1 MNVSQ
6 RIEAN
11 FIDLSPKEQT
21 LGTYILQKGSGLKNK
36 TIHEMAE
43 ETAVSPATITRFCRK
58 VGCHSFVELKMQLL
72 QSNEPEEEQLTASQT
87 TFQTV
92 AQFYNRVI
100 QRTSELLSEQAVEQ
114 LVEHIRRANRIV
126 IYGLGSSG
134 LTAKELA
141 IRLSRMGLNATCE
154 TDSHLMIISSTVTQ
168 ADDTVIGISNSGETK
183 EVIYALRNAKANG
196 AHIVS
201 MTSMKGSTLAELAED
216 TLVVHSSRFVD
227 NEQFVNTQL
236 PLFFLIDI
244 VTLKLLE
251 NPIFSRNMK
260 KTIREITAM
269 NQP

>member
-1 MNVSQ
+1 
-6 RIEAN
+6 
-11 FIDLSPKEQT
+11 
-21 LGTYILQKGSGLKNK
+21 
-36 TIHEMAE
+36 MA
-43 ETAVSPATITRFCRK
+43 I
-58 VGCHSFVELKMQLL
+58 
-72 QSNEPEEEQLTASQT
+72 
-87 TFQTV
+87 
-92 AQFYNRVI
+92 
-100 QRTSELLSEQAVEQ
+100 
-114 LVEHIRRANRIV
+114 LVEKLQRANRIV

-168 ADDTVIGISNSGETK
+168 TDDVVIGISNSGETK
-183 EVIYALRNAKANG
+183 EVIYALRNAKVNG
-196 AHIVS
+196 AHVVS
-201 MTSMKGSTLAELAED
+201 MTSMKGSTLAELADD

-251 NPIFSRNMK
+251 NPMFSRNMK